1 MRPLHTLL
9 CLAAA
14 CTLSAQEAP
23 QPRIGI
29 FVPDQVINQS
39 VRGKKLFSE
48 LDALKKTLES
58 KVQAKGQEMQKVQAQ
73 LQSPSISDSGKEA
86 LQKQLRDL
94 DFDAKKL
101 QDDAQV
107 EYQKAQQKV
116 VNQFQSEVGP
126 LIEELAKE
134 QKLQLVL
141 QYQPAIVAY
150 ADRDWVVAFSNEI
163 AKRYDAKYPTAGAA
177 AKPAAPA
184 SAKPAPVPAPAAPK
198 TN

>member
-163 AKRYDAKYPTAGAA
+163 AKRYDAKYPAAGAA

-184 SAKPAPVPAPAAPK
+184 AAKPAPVPAPAAPK